1 MHESISNKVVRGT
14 IWSAFDRFGVM
25 AIQFVVNLVLARLL
39 TPDEFGA
46 VGMLYI
52 FIAVS
57 QTFVDGGFGSAL
69 IQKKKPSNTDYSTI
83 FFWNIIVG
91 CVLYCILFC
100 CAGPIARFY
109 KMPILVKVLRIISI
123 SIIFNGIAGLL
134 MNRLQ
139 KQLQFN
145 TIAISN
151 IIGFILAAAI
161 AIAMAISGA
170 GIWSLVAMSICQP
183 LFRSLIMVV
192 KTRWIPK
199 LIFSIQSLKELFA
212 FGGFLLLGNLL
223 ENIFKNLQGLIIGKR
238 FSAEQMGYYSQADK
252 LDQVV
257 SYSVPQVIAAVM
269 YPVFS
274 QYQDDSIRLRNL
286 IKVDLHIISYLIYPL
301 LILLILIAEP
311 LIVMLYGDKWT
322 DSVPYFQILCCGG
335 FFYSLNN
342 IPYYTVAACGKSKA
356 LLMASFYK
364 WSFLALSLF
373 IGMNFGMI
381 GIMWGIVVSYVNI
394 YITNCLLAK
403 KYIKARI
410 SEFFQP
416 LLPSIM
422 NAAFTGILSY
432 LILAGLN
439 LPWGLSIPIYIG
451 IYLAIGKLLRIK
463 AQSEAFQLLKKVIRK

>member
-1 MHESISNKVVRGT
+1 MTESISDKVVKGT

-69 IQKKKPSNTDYSTI
+69 IQKKEPSNIDYSTI

-91 CVLYCILFC
+91 GILYFILFFS
-100 CAGPIARFY
+100 ARQIAQFY
-109 KMPILVKVLRIISI
+109 NMPILVEVLRVISV

-170 GIWSLVAMSICQP
+170 GIWSLVAMSVCQP
-183 LFRSLIMVV
+183 LFRSLIMVI

-199 LIFSIQSLKELFA
+199 FVFSIQSLRELFA

-223 ENIFKNLQGLIIGKR
+223 ENIFKNLQGLIIGKK
-238 FSAEQMGYYSQADK
+238 FSAEQMGFYSQADK

-274 QYQDDSIRLRNL
+274 KYQDDNMRLRNL
-286 IKVDLHIISYLIYPL
+286 IKIDLRIISYLIYPL

-311 LIVMLYGDKWT
+311 LIVMLYGDKWIN
-322 DSVPYFQILCCGG
+322 SVVYFQILCCGG
-335 FFYSLNN
+335 FFYCLNN

-356 LLMASFYK
+356 LLMVSFYK
-364 WSFLALSLF
+364 WSFLAIALF

-381 GIMWGIVVSYVNI
+381 GIMWGIVTSYVNF

-403 KYIKARI
+403 RYVKARLLV
-410 SEFFQP
+410 FFQP
-416 LLPSIM
+416 LLPSIL
-422 NAAFTGILSY
+422 NAALTGILSY
-432 LILAGLN
+432 IIIRGLS
-439 LPWGLSIPIYIG
+439 LPWGLSIPIYVV
-451 IYLAIGKLLRIK
+451 IYLVIGKILRIK
-463 AQSEAFQLLKKVIRK
+463 AQAEAFQLLKKVIHK